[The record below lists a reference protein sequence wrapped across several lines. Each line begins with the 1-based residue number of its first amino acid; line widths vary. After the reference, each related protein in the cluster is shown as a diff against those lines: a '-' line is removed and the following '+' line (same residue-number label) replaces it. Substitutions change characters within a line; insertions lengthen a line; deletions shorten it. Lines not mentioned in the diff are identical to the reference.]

1 MIFFSRIKDTN
12 LRKIKSH
19 DNFSN
24 LTTSGGG
31 TKPLADLEKRKKG
44 KFYLS
49 DIIRILSGSFRSKPR
64 FKINRG
70 IFDEIMMTVEQ
81 CNL

>member
-1 MIFFSRIKDTN
+1 MYFRAILQNRQSMYLTNEILFSRIKDTN

-24 LTTSGGG
+24 LTTGGGG

-44 KFYLS
+44 KS
-49 DIIRILSGSFRSKPR
+49 
-64 FKINRG
+64 
-70 IFDEIMMTVEQ
+70 
-81 CNL
+81 